1 MGLNRNHRIDVWV
14 PLVQVTAYRPTWILD
29 NRNYSW
35 LQVGGRVMPGV
46 QSEAVQAHLAVLAA
60 RNREEYP
67 LIARDCAYSAAPLA
81 TMTIA
86 YNERARTALL
96 LGGTVAALFVL
107 ACTNFFSLTLVRLL
121 ARRREIAV
129 RMALGATHGA
139 IGRWLLGEMTI
150 VLGIGLATGA
160 GLSFGLMRVLRFNPA
175 VANLFDGSGV
185 HLDLRAGGIVLL
197 SAVLAIT
204 AVWLLLF
211 RYLRRHDYVGAIKE
225 GATAPSRLRAFSLLL
240 ATQLGVALLLIAM
253 SASFLRTL
261 WMTIVRDLPFR
272 TDHVQLADIDLKSF
286 SWYNDRARGHDFC
299 RTVIDQLRS
308 LPGVTAVGAST
319 TRPLDRAGTTSIIL
333 DASSQQEDRRNR
345 SRYTFIGPDF
355 FGALGVRF
363 LQGRDLAETELQQN
377 QPVSVINR
385 SMGSRFWPDEASP
398 VGQTFRP
405 WSGGPVTTV
414 IGVVNDFPGVA
425 PEDPQ
430 PQFFLPYTSDTI
442 GRITLAIGV
451 QDDSA
456 AMHKQLAETLAAV
469 WPNSHTPEPYPIA
482 RQVRESRS
490 DLVASSRVMLWVAIL
505 AGVITAIGIYSFSAF
520 TAAQT
525 VRDSAIRMALGARP
539 ANIFRV
545 HVIRY
550 RWGVLAGLATGVALS
565 LASGPL
571 LQRLDITLQPLAPA
585 TIAAAGSLLVILALI
600 GLCLPLRGLRRL
612 DIRAILMGE

>member
-1 MGLNRNHRIDVWV
+1 
-14 PLVQVTAYRPTWILD
+14 
-29 NRNYSW
+29 
-35 LQVGGRVMPGV
+35 MP
-46 QSEAVQAHLAVLAA
+46 
-60 RNREEYP
+60 
-67 LIARDCAYSAAPLA
+67 
-81 TMTIA
+81 
-86 YNERARTALL
+86 
-96 LGGTVAALFVL
+96 
-107 ACTNFFSLTLVRLL
+107 
-121 ARRREIAV
+121 
-129 RMALGATHGA
+129 
-139 IGRWLLGEMTI
+139 
-150 VLGIGLATGA
+150 GIGLATGA

-272 TDHVQLADIDLKSF
+272 TDHVELADIDLKSF

-442 GRITLAIGV
+442 GRITLAIGA

-469 WPNSHTPEPYPIA
+469 WPNSQRRSPSDRPAGP
-482 RQVRESRS
+482 RESERS
-490 DLVASSRVMLWVAIL
+490 GCVESGDALGGNPRRCDHRHRHLLVLWIHRRPDRPGLGHPDGTRCASREHLSGA
-505 AGVITAIGIYSFSAF
+505 
-520 TAAQT
+520 
-525 VRDSAIRMALGARP
+525 RDS
-539 ANIFRV
+539 
-545 HVIRY
+545 
-550 RWGVLAGLATGVALS
+550 LS
-565 LASGPL
+565 LGNPRRVGDRSRAVAGIGSAASAARHHAATARARDDRGS
-571 LQRLDITLQPLAPA
+571 RITTRDPRPD
-585 TIAAAGSLLVILALI
+585 
-600 GLCLPLRGLRRL
+600 GLCLPLRGLRGSTSVRS
-612 DIRAILMGE
+612 